1 MEHKGILNFEGSVY
15 YLGKDW
21 DLYNSLTESGIL
33 KVTRHFRNPFEFFR
47 SGLPLE
53 EEAVFLCEDEP
64 DGMSSL
70 DFFKFLKK
78 EKRRGRFLFILI
90 GKEKQPSIFSEAL
103 KSGVNDY
110 FSAPLNPGI
119 LADRINFLRQE
130 RPVGY
135 SSSKDIKFE
144 EYRIPLQKRIF
155 DILVAG
161 SILLFLSPF
170 LILVMLAIRLESK
183 GKVYYISKRVGT
195 GYRVFD
201 FYKFRSMYTGADAKL
216 KEMKDLNQY
225 APASREPAEAE
236 PGPFSSEKQPC
247 ENMLYI
253 DGEVIC
259 EEEYL
264 RRKKEEN
271 AATFM
276 KIKDDPRITR
286 VGKFIR
292 NTSIDE
298 LPQLINVL
306 KGDMSVVGNR
316 PLPLYEAEMLT
327 NDQWAERFH
336 APAGITGL
344 WQVMKRGKTS
354 EMSADERKELDNIYA
369 RNYSFLKDIRIL
381 LMTIPALFQKENV

>member
-1 MEHKGILNFEGSVY
+1 MEHKGLLNFEGSIY

-21 DLYNSLTESGIL
+21 DLYNSLTESGTLQI
-33 KVTRHFRNPFEFFR
+33 TRHFRNPFEFFR
-47 SGLPLE
+47 SDVKKE
-53 EEAVFLCEDEP
+53 EEAVFICEDEL

-70 DFFKFLKK
+70 DFFKFLRT
-78 EKRRGRFLFILI
+78 EKNGGRFLFILI
-90 GKEKQPSIFSEAL
+90 GKEKKPGLLREAM
-103 KSGVNDY
+103 KTGVNDY
-110 FSAPLNPGI
+110 FSGPVEPGNLI
-119 LADRINFLRQE
+119 ERINFLTKVRPEEYSAPQE
-130 RPVGY
+130 
-135 SSSKDIKFE
+135 IKFE
-144 EYRIPLQKRIF
+144 EYRIPMQKRIF

-170 LILVMLAIRLESK
+170 LILIMLAIRLESR
-183 GKVYYISKRVGT
+183 GKVYYISRRVGT
-195 GYRVFD
+195 GYRVFN
-201 FYKFRSMYTGADAKL
+201 FYKFRSMYTGADSKL

-225 APASREPAEAE
+225 APAVAKPADENQR
-236 PGPFSSEKQPC
+236 PFSSEKQPC
-247 ENMLYI
+247 KNMLYI
-253 DGEVIC
+253 DGEEIC

-306 KGDMSVVGNR
+306 KGDMSIVGNR

-354 EMSADERKELDNIYA
+354 EMSADERKELDNVYA